1 MSKVDELYEEIEK
14 LEKERMDYL
23 EADDKAGA
31 RRIQK
36 KIEKTELQM
45 ELLNLERI
53 KKELKAYK
61 EVCRQY
67 PEIQTIVINKL
78 KEQ

>member
-1 MSKVDELYEEIEK
+1 MHFVHDFVYDAD
-14 LEKERMDYL
+14 KERMDYL